1 MPRAGL
7 GLGMWAAAVGIFLF
21 SWGPVFVRDNEFGAL
36 PFAFWR
42 LFGAAI
48 WAVAALYLRGGRLDR
63 RVLRHSLA
71 GGMVFTVNA
80 ITFFSA
86 IKTTAVANAMVIGAT
101 APVFLLWAA
110 SRVFKERISFRVVL
124 ATPVAIAGMAMMLLG
139 RSEGTGKGSLSGDV
153 LAVVAVLAF
162 AGYLVASRIAR
173 NHLSALEYQAGWST
187 IATVLMLP
195 IALLSFDPL
204 IISDTWSWGVAGTMA
219 VTAGMAH
226 LMVNYSHRY
235 VSLRAISLLNMTAP
249 GLAIM
254 WAWFLFDEQ
263 IGGLQWL
270 GIPLVVISV
279 LAVILDE

>member
-1 MPRAGL
+1 
-7 GLGMWAAAVGIFLF
+7 MWAAATGIFLF
-21 SWGPVFVRDNEFGAL
+21 SWGPIFVRDNEFGAL

-139 RSEGTGKGSLSGDV
+139 RSEGSGSGSLSGDV

-173 NHLSALEYQAGWST
+173 SHLSALEYQAGWSA

-263 IGGLQWL
+263 LGGLQWL
-270 GIPLVVISV
+270 GVPLVVISV